1 MCLNIG
7 IEWNCRCI
15 EIVLKHSISIRSTFN
30 GYDQNYF
37 FNNCKL
43 QFKCTNKLQN
53 AMCFNSKNFGISWRR
68 ENMPFMRKL
77 ISWKKKQF
85 LKFLFAICV
94 WQFISLKGI
103 ILAQPCAKQI
113 ALPTN
118 IRLILWYLC
127 VWLEHNIRI
136 YLDIPSSIIRSLHTF
151 WTMIK
156 MINNF
161 QGQ

>member
-1 MCLNIG
+1 MVLNIG

-15 EIVLKHSISIRSTFN
+15 ENSFKAFDINRIYYE
-30 GYDQNYF
+30 YDQNYF
-37 FNNCKL
+37 LNNCKL
-43 QFKCTNKLQN
+43 QFKCTNKLSN
-53 AMCFNSKNFGISWRR
+53 AMCFNSKNFGICWRR
-68 ENMPFMRKL
+68 EIMPFMRKL

-118 IRLILWYLC
+118 IRLILWYLSVC
-127 VWLEHNIRI
+127 W
-136 YLDIPSSIIRSLHTF
+136 
-151 WTMIK
+151 
-156 MINNF
+156 NF
-161 QGQ
+161 